1 MSKARDSVEDLKTLD
16 ANLAS
21 KLPKSGGALTGA
33 VTTNST
39 FDGVAIATRDGILT
53 STTATANAALP
64 KAGGTMT
71 GVIAGFESTGIDD
84 NATSTAITIDA
95 SENVL
100 VGKSSQASSSSG
112 CELLS
117 NGTAQFTRDG
127 NSGLR
132 INRLTSDGELI
143 RLSKDGTTVGSI
155 NTGSSRI
162 GLSSG
167 DTGIMCAADLDAIY
181 PLNALSGRD
190 AAIDLGLAGVRF
202 KNLYLSGTVTSAL
215 ANITN
220 AGAVDAL
227 TKYSNSNV
235 SAGWSLGAA
244 SDGKFKLVQNGVAN
258 RIVVTTTGNVG
269 LGVTPSTSW
278 HSNHVALQLGG
289 GKDGF
294 ISAPK
299 GQNIG
304 RMFMGVNAV
313 STDANGNN
321 WSRGGDT
328 YRPSLYSQIN
338 GVHAF
343 KTAAAGSGA
352 ISWNTAMTIDNN
364 GNTRWG
370 AVTGT
375 GNGVDI
381 NPGTNYTLRCSKAGV
396 SETDQIL
403 FYNANGNVGQIRTS
417 GTSTSYNTSSDYRL
431 KTDVQPMTGAT
442 ATFMQLKPVNFEWIA
457 DGTRVD
463 GFLAHELGE
472 VIPAAAT
479 GSKDGMM
486 DEEYEV
492 SPATGDVYTAAI
504 EEVATESQVMET
516 VEAGSYVNLAGETIV
531 ETEERGVTTDLVE
544 TIVQREDVDGLS
556 TEVEVEVTTQVPT
569 METVITTP
577 AVSEVIHSSDV
588 EQPETLEDGQAWRE
602 TTAQVMATRSI
613 PDMQGIDQAKVVPL
627 LVATIQELI
636 ARVEALEAVG

>member
-1 MSKARDSVEDLKTLD
+1 MADVKISE
-16 ANLAS
+16 
-21 KLPKSGGALTGA
+21 LPALTSPDGA
-33 VTTNST
+33 EELVVNDGGTTKKITIAN
-39 FDGVAIATRDGILT
+39 AIAT
-53 STTATANAALP
+53 ALA
-64 KAGGTMT
+64 KAGGAMT
-71 GVIAGFESTGIDD
+71 GVISNFTSTGIDD

-95 SENVL
+95 AENVL

-202 KNLYLSGTVTSAL
+202 KNLYLSGQINTGKVLLNDNGNST
-215 ANITN
+215 I
-220 AGAVDAL
+220 AGLQLGNQGIGLSVPTTDTMHFL
-227 TKYSNSNV
+227 TADQTRMMISS
-235 SAGWSLGAA
+235 
-244 SDGKFKLVQNGVAN
+244 
-258 RIVVTTTGNVG
+258 TGNVG
-269 LGVTPSTSW
+269 IGVVPSTSW

-352 ISWNTAMTIDNN
+352 ISWTNAMTIDNAGKVAFSEYNNSPRN
-364 GNTRWG
+364 GWRIGPRDTTESWSN
-370 AVTGT
+370 
-375 GNGVDI
+375 I
-381 NPGTNYTLRCSKAGV
+381 AGGSNHV
-396 SETDQIL
+396 K
-403 FYNANGNVGQIRTS
+403 FYNTNGLVGYIQTS
-417 GTSTSYNTSSDYRL
+417 GSATSYSTSSDYRL
-431 KTDVQPMTGAT
+431 KTDWQPMVDAT
-442 ATFMQLKPVNFEWIA
+442 ARLMQLNPVNFEWIA

-463 GFLAHELGE
+463 GFLAHELGA
-472 VIPAAAT
+472 VIPASAT
-479 GSKDGMM
+479 GTHNGMM
-486 DEEYEV
+486 DETYQAT
-492 SPATGDVYTAAI
+492 PATGDIFTAAVV
-504 EEVATESQVMET
+504 EVTTESQVMET
-516 VEAGSYVNLAGETIV
+516 IETGSYVNLAGETIV
-531 ETEERGVTTDLVE
+531 ETTEQGVTTDLIE
-544 TIVQREDVDGLS
+544 TVVQRQYIDGVS
-556 TEVEVEVTTQVPT
+556 TEVEVEVTTKVPT

-577 AVSEVIHSSDV
+577 AVDEIIHSSDV

-602 TTAQVMATRSI
+602 TTPQVMATRSV

-627 LVATIQELI
+627 LVATLQEAL
-636 ARVEALEAVG
+636 ARIEALEA